1 MQVARLR
8 VLVMLVAILVPWVA
22 HASQAGELRAY
33 VVKNTQKMM
42 DRLNENKNLY
52 QTDPDKFYNIMN
64 DTLGSFVDFR
74 LIAARVMGRYVRQ
87 ATQKQRHE
95 FLEKFKHSLF
105 DSYAKPLVDAK
116 NYNISVKDVQMNPHD
131 SRRASV
137 QLEVKSASG
146 NTYPVVY
153 SMHQGEDGKW
163 LLENIIVEGVNIGL
177 AFRDRFAQDMEN
189 SRGNIESVIQNWSG
203 KVKELEKKN
212 ASDPKA
218 SRSS

>member
-1 MQVARLR
+1 MQVARFRTLF
-8 VLVMLVAILVPWVA
+8 VLIAILIPWFA
-22 HASQAGELRAY
+22 HADEAGNLRQY
-33 VVKNTQKMM
+33 VVTNTQQMM
-42 DRLNENKNLY
+42 DRLKENKDLY
-52 QTDPDKFYNIMN
+52 QTDPGKFYKIMD

-87 ATQKQRHE
+87 ATPSQRHE

-105 DSYAKPLVDAK
+105 DSYAKPLVEAK
-116 NYNISVKDVQMNPHD
+116 DYSIHVKEVQINPHD
-131 SRRASV
+131 PHRASV
-137 QLEVKSASG
+137 QLEVHSASG

-153 SMHQGEDGKW
+153 SMHQNDQGKW

-189 SRGNIESVIQNWSG
+189 NRGNIESVIQNWSG

-212 ASDPKA
+212 ATQQKTSK
-218 SRSS
+218 SS